1 MDEEFIDIEVEK
13 NLPHTAITS
22 YSGYIYQ
29 GKIALLHCLRLI
41 EQQPTESQTL
51 KLQIESIEDFA
62 ILNSDNTCK
71 SLHQVKARKDRRFSD
86 YRPDVVKLRD
96 KALPHRKSEA
106 FFHVSLHLSGFP
118 STFSVDYFP
127 VTFYQYSDTNDNL
140 VDHCSLENVD
150 IFIEHQ
156 IKKVYKVI
164 FQNEEYR
171 TNNDYLLKS
180 RQFLEDII
188 IKHVI
193 DVHREIQQS
202 SSTGAVQRGVAARRN
217 IEFNEIYEVL
227 AENLNDRALDE
238 SYFHYLLLKDAGIY
252 FHAYCQRLGVSEENT
267 LLKLNYYFS
276 KFNELDR
283 NSLTK
288 FIRAIVPH
296 KKVGF
301 NNISQYKD
309 NTFNL
314 DDFKIGLLK
323 VLDQMSESEF
333 DESLQLPSFF
343 FWKNDD
349 EYLYPTAIHHH
360 EDDAEDLCIAI
371 IEASIADDVNFL
383 FEGGKLV
390 NRHINC
396 QSIFSSVAVGNQIEF
411 NLEDEFS
418 GELNEN
424 RINSFRNVSL
434 ISIAEAKRIIN
445 D

>member
-1 MDEEFIDIEVEK
+1 MVDQVGNIEMAH
-13 NLPHTAITS
+13 PHTAITS

-41 EQQPTESQTL
+41 EQAPEESRRL

-62 ILNSDNTCK
+62 ILNINNSCK
-71 SLHQVKARKDRRFSD
+71 SLHQVKARKDRLFSD
-86 YRPDVVKLRD
+86 YRTDIIQQRA
-96 KALPHRKSEA
+96 KAERHENAEA
-106 FFHVSLHLSGFP
+106 FFHVSLQLRRIP
-118 STFSVDYFP
+118 DTFEDDYSP
-127 VTFYQYSDTNDNL
+127 VTFYQYFDTNDSP
-140 VDHCSLENVD
+140 VDHCTLSNVD
-150 IFIEHQ
+150 LFIEHQ
-156 IKKVYKVI
+156 IEKVYSTL

-193 DVHREIQQS
+193 DVHSEIQQS
-202 SSTGAVQRGVAARRN
+202 SATGAVQRGVAARRN

-227 AENLNDRALDE
+227 TENLNDRALDE

-252 FHAYCQRLGVSEENT
+252 FHAYCQKLGVNEENT

-276 KFNELDR
+276 KFNKLDR

-309 NTFNL
+309 NTFHL
-314 DDFKIGLLK
+314 DDFKRGLLK
-323 VLDQMSESEF
+323 VLDQMAQSEF

-343 FWKNDD
+343 F
-349 EYLYPTAIHHH
+349 L
-360 EDDAEDLCIAI
+360 
-371 IEASIADDVNFL
+371 
-383 FEGGKLV
+383 GK
-390 NRHINC
+390 
-396 QSIFSSVAVGNQIEF
+396 
-411 NLEDEFS
+411 
-418 GELNEN
+418 
-424 RINSFRNVSL
+424 
-434 ISIAEAKRIIN
+434 
-445 D
+445 

>member
-1 MDEEFIDIEVEK
+1 MDGKLVGEELDA
-13 NLPHTAITS
+13 PHTAITS

-41 EQQPTESQTL
+41 EQYPAESRTL

-62 ILNSDNTCK
+62 ILNDDNTCK
-71 SLHQVKARKDRRFSD
+71 SLHQVKARKDRLFSD
-86 YRPDVVKLRD
+86 YRLDIEQQQA
-96 KALPHRKSEA
+96 KADQYEDAEA
-106 FFHVSLHLSGFP
+106 FFHVSLNLSGFP
-118 STFSVDYFP
+118 STFSSDFFP
-127 VTFYQYSDTNDNL
+127 INFYQYSDVNDNSIGYCPL
-140 VDHCSLENVD
+140 ESVDV
-150 IFIEHQ
+150 FIEHQ
-156 IKKVYKVI
+156 MNKVYKVL
-164 FQNEEYR
+164 FPAEQFRSND
-171 TNNDYLLKS
+171 DYLLKS
-180 RQFLEDII
+180 RQFIEDII
-188 IKHVI
+188 IKHII

-202 SSTGAVQRGVAARRN
+202 KIKGAVQRRVAACRY

-227 AENLNDRALDE
+227 TENLNDRALDD
-238 SYFHYLLLKDAGIY
+238 SYFHYLLLKDAGSY
-252 FHAYCQRLGVSEENT
+252 FHDYCQRVSEYST

-276 KFNELDR
+276 KFNSLDQ

-309 NTFNL
+309 NTFNH
-314 DDFKIGLLK
+314 DDFKSGLLK
-323 VLDQMSESEF
+323 VLHQMAQSEF
-333 DESLQLPSFF
+333 DDSLQLPSFL
-343 FWKNDD
+343 FWKND
-349 EYLYPTAIHHH
+349 EGYLYPTAIHHH
-360 EDDAEDLCIAI
+360 ENDAEDLCIAI
-371 IEASIADDVNFL
+371 IESSIADDVNFL

-396 QSIFSSVAVGNQIEF
+396 QSIFSSIAVGNQIEF

-418 GELNEN
+418 DELNEN

-434 ISIAEAKRIIN
+434 ISITEAKRVIN

>member
-1 MDEEFIDIEVEK
+1 MDDQLIEIEE
-13 NLPHTAITS
+13 NNPHTAITS

-41 EQQPTESQTL
+41 EQQPTESRTL

-62 ILNSDNTCK
+62 ILTTDNTCK
-71 SLHQVKARKDRRFSD
+71 SLHQVKARKDRLFSD
-86 YRPDVVKLRD
+86 YRPDVEKLRD
-96 KALPHRKSEA
+96 KANFHEDSEP
-106 FFHVSLHLSGFP
+106 FFHVSLPLRLIP
-118 STFSVDYFP
+118 STFTSDYSP
-127 VTFYQYSDTNDNL
+127 ITFYQYFDTNDNS
-140 VDHCSLENVD
+140 VDHCPLESVD

-156 IKKVYKVI
+156 MNKVYQVL
-164 FQNEEYR
+164 FPDEEYR

-202 SSTGAVQRGVAARRN
+202 SATGSVQREVAASRN

-227 AENLNDRALDE
+227 TENLNDRALDE

-252 FHAYCQRLGVSEENT
+252 FHAYCQKLGVNEENT

-276 KFNELDR
+276 KFNALDR
-283 NSLTK
+283 SSLTK

-314 DDFKIGLLK
+314 DDFKSGLLK
-323 VLDQMSESEF
+323 VLDQMAQSEF
-333 DESLQLPSFF
+333 E
-343 FWKNDD
+343 
-349 EYLYPTAIHHH
+349 
-360 EDDAEDLCIAI
+360 
-371 IEASIADDVNFL
+371 
-383 FEGGKLV
+383 KLT
-390 NRHINC
+390 
-396 QSIFSSVAVGNQIEF
+396 
-411 NLEDEFS
+411 
-418 GELNEN
+418 
-424 RINSFRNVSL
+424 
-434 ISIAEAKRIIN
+434 
-445 D
+445 